1 MEVILSTNNVF
12 VKKSEVLMDS
22 CSVRGQPGNGTSARE
37 MLADTVCV
45 SLCVRLC
52 VLMDGCQNCGVSVK
66 VLYIQHFVSQR
77 MAKKVQY
84 PC

>member
-37 MLADTVCV
+37 MLADTVCESRCAFVCANRRV
-45 SLCVRLC
+45 SELR
-52 VLMDGCQNCGVSVK
+52 D
-66 VLYIQHFVSQR
+66 
-77 MAKKVQY
+77 
-84 PC
+84 